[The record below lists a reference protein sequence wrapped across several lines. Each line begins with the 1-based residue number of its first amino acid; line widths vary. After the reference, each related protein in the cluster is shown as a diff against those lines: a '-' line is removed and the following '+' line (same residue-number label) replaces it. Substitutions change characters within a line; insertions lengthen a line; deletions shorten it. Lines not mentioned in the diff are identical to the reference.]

1 MMKPKTKILNAGRQ
15 KEFVKR
21 SDIFCR
27 AIQCNSE
34 EELIFQL
41 GGGMGGYVTF

>member
-27 AIQCNSE
+27 AIRCNSE
-34 EELIFQL
+34 EIIFEL
-41 GGGMGGYVTF
+41 GGEMGGYVTF